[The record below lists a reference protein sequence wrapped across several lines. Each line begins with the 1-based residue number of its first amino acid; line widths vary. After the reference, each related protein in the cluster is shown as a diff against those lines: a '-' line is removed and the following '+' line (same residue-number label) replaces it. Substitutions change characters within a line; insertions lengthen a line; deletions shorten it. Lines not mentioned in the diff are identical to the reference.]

1 MQEALLRTW
10 ANLDSFEPGT
20 NMSGWLFTILRNLF
34 RSDYRKRR
42 GEVED
47 ADGFYAESLLVGNAA
62 SYWRRW

>member
-1 MQEALLRTW
+1 
-10 ANLDSFEPGT
+10 
-20 NMSGWLFTILRNLF
+20 MSGWLFPILRNLF

-42 GEVED
+42 REVED